1 MKIAI
6 DGMGGDNAP
15 EAVVSGCIKAL
26 SEYNDIHLYV
36 TGPEDE
42 LRALFEKNSYD
53 KERVVFVNAT
63 EVIGTNEHPVMA
75 LRRKKD
81 SSISKALNLVKKKKV

>member
-15 EAVVSGCIKAL
+15 MAVVDGAVDAL
-26 SEYNDIHLYV
+26 KEYSDIEIYI
-36 TGPEDE
+36 TGPEEKILKE
-42 LRALFEKNSYD
+42 LAKHDYPKD
-53 KERVVFVNAT
+53 RVKVIDAK

-75 LRRKKD
+75 LRRKKE
-81 SSISKALNLVKKKKV
+81 SSIVKALNLVKK